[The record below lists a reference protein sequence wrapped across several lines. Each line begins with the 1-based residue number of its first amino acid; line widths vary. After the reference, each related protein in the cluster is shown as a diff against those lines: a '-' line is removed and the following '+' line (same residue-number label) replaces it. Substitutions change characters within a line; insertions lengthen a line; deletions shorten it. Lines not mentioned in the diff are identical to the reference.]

1 MAKAYLSLLWGFVFG
16 LGFLGAAPGSPQMNG
31 ASHSITLR
39 GQVQTEGGQVIPI
52 GVTVTLQTSA
62 GMPVQSRPVD
72 SNGAFEFVGLAAEHY
87 TLRVRAENFQPF
99 EQSLDFSN
107 GWAEYHVVTVVLVP
121 LDKSK
126 ASAAA
131 PPPLTDE
138 AAPKS
143 ARKEF
148 EKGAR
153 AWREKNLTGARRHL
167 EKAVAEYPCYARAQ
181 TALAEIDQAEK
192 KPASAET
199 RYKQAIH
206 CDGTYLD
213 PFLELAQLYMAE
225 NKPQDSEAIL
235 SQGLRVSPAIWLLH
249 YELANAHSAM
259 GKYQEAV
266 KDFLTAESFHP
277 DMPAEFHARLA
288 NTYLQMRE
296 DGKALGEIDTY
307 LRLSPNGRYAK
318 NAKKIAEV
326 LRSDGV
332 TTVDPQAA
340 VSSTGK
346 P

>member
-1 MAKAYLSLLWGFVFG
+1 MAKVYLSLLWGFVFG
-16 LGFLGAAPGSPQMNG
+16 LGFLAAAPGSPQMGG
-31 ASHSITLR
+31 APHSITLR

-52 GVTVTLQTSA
+52 GVTVTLQTGA
-62 GMPVQSRPVD
+62 GMPVQSRPTD
-72 SNGAFEFVGLAAEHY
+72 SNGSFEFTGLAAEHY
-87 TLRVRAENFQPF
+87 TLSARAEKFQPF
-99 EQSLDFSN
+99 EQSLDFSI
-107 GWAEYHVVTVVLVP
+107 GWAEYRVVTVVLVP

-126 ASAAA
+126 ATAAA

-138 AAPKS
+138 AAPRS

-213 PFLELAQLYMAE
+213 PFLELARLYLAE

-235 SQGLRVSPAIWLLH
+235 SQGLRLSPNAWLLH
-249 YELANAHSAM
+249 YQLATAHYAM
-259 GKYQEAV
+259 GRYQEAAQG
-266 KDFLTAESFHP
+266 FLTAESIHP

-288 NTYLQMRE
+288 NTYLQTGE
-296 DGKALGEIDTY
+296 YGKALAEIDTY
-307 LRLSPNGRYAK
+307 LRLSPNGRYAT
-318 NAKKIAEV
+318 NARKTAEV

-332 TTVDPQAA
+332 TSVEPEATAN
-340 VSSTGK
+340 STGK